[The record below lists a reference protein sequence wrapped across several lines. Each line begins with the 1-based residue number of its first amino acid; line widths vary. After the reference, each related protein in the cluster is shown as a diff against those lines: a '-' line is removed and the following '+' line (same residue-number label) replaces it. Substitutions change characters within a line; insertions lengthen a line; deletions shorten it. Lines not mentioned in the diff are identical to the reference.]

1 MGRATMA
8 ARGAGHLL
16 LLCLSFGLIAADS
29 HGEAPPTAAGHPG
42 EVSLLHQ
49 VGHSGHGLAQGLL
62 QVFVGIALTG
72 FYAVVLGVLGL
83 LWFFGVNTV
92 PFLQPALGLAGVK
105 ALAFFTWII

>member
-8 ARGAGHLL
+8 ARGACHLL
-16 LLCLSFGLIAADS
+16 LLCLSFGL
-29 HGEAPPTAAGHPG
+29 TAAGHPG
-42 EVSLLHQ
+42 EVSLLHQVGHLGHVLANQ

-62 QVFVGIALTG
+62 QVFVGIALAG

-92 PFLQPALGLAGVK
+92 PFLQPALGLA
-105 ALAFFTWII
+105 